1 MTREKRREPR
11 GVSIVRK
18 LSNNGAGFSY
28 SRPCSLEKTMSK
40 VPALSSENFASSVED
55 AQGVVVVDFT
65 ATWCPPC
72 KMLAPVLDRVS
83 EKYEGKA
90 KFFKVD
96 VDENPETAGKY
107 GVSTIPNLL
116 FFKDGQV
123 VDQSVGYVAEGALS
137 SKVDNVLA

>member
-1 MTREKRREPR
+1 M
-11 GVSIVRK
+11 
-18 LSNNGAGFSY
+18 A
-28 SRPCSLEKTMSK
+28 K
-40 VPALSSENFASSVED
+40 VPALTSDNFATAVEN
-55 AQGVVVVDFT
+55 ASGVVVVDFT

-90 KFFKVD
+90 SFYKVD

-107 GVSTIPNLL
+107 GVSTIPNIL

-123 VDQSVGYVAEGALS
+123 VNQSVGYVAEGALS
-137 SKVDNVLA
+137 SLVDNAIG